1 MRNNKMENKEV
12 LEAFNKASNDYD
24 KYRKHAIPN
33 MDIYYD
39 TVVNLTNNYINP
51 QILDL
56 GAGTG
61 ILTELLYKEH
71 PNADIT
77 LVDLSTKML
86 NIAKKKFANL
96 NFKYVEADYLTYDF
110 KEKYDIIVSSLSI
123 HHLTDEEKKLLY
135 KRIYN
140 YLKDGGIFI
149 NADQVYGATE
159 STEKIYK
166 EQDSTYL
173 NKQNIPEEE
182 KKILRQRRLLDKP
195 AKLLDTIQWYNKI
208 GYKNVD
214 VYYKY
219 YRYFVIAGEK

>member
-1 MRNNKMENKEV
+1 MRNNKMKNKEV

-24 KYRKHAIPN
+24 KFRKQAIPN

-61 ILTELLYKEH
+61 ILTELLYKKH
-71 PNADIT
+71 PNADVT

-182 KKILRQRRLLDKP
+182 KEILRQRRLLDKP

>member
-1 MRNNKMENKEV
+1 MENKEV

>member
-1 MRNNKMENKEV
+1 MKNKEV

-24 KYRKHAIPN
+24 KFRKQAIPN

-61 ILTELLYKEH
+61 ILTELLYKKH
-71 PNADIT
+71 PNADVT

-182 KKILRQRRLLDKP
+182 KEILRQRRLLDKP